1 MRIKPVKEAVMK
13 TIISSARVSLFI
25 VLLGLNLGAL
35 AQDLRDYKQGYVE
48 GFKAGFDDGYR
59 KAIAEQGAASATAS
73 KGFPIAITS
82 ATYGP
87 ESGSSCDA
95 SRFVAPR
102 VNGRRSA
109 PIDVTN
115 QMCGDPSPGNRKSLN
130 ITYLCGNLAKT
141 ASAYEHRSVTLSCD

>member
-1 MRIKPVKEAVMK
+1 MK
-13 TIISSARVSLFI
+13 IVISSARVSLMI

-35 AQDLRDYKQGYVE
+35 AQDLRDYKQGYAE

-59 KAIAEQGAASATAS
+59 KAIAEQGAVSATVS

-109 PIDVTN
+109 SIDVTN